1 MSNSDNSLIR
11 TLRSRQ
17 IFEYDSSGEKIIV
30 VVSQGT
36 KSEAKDTRNEEKVET
51 CRFCEAS
58 FKTVKGLSVHQN

>member
-17 IFEYDSSGEKIIV
+17 IFEYDSSGENV

-36 KSEAKDTRNEEKVET
+36 NSEAKDTRNEEKVET

-58 FKTVKGLSVHQN
+58 FKTVKGLRVHQN